1 MKLCNIINKRFNN
14 IGVINT
20 LIHLLIYNLVI
31 ILFKTDALENFIEVI
46 ANTIAFIVAS
56 LFSYMANAYF
66 TFKKKTSNYSFWFSM
81 LSFLIKL
88 ILSDLLVILFKFIL
102 IKLSLESLIFLIPI
116 PVTCI
121 LLPLQY
127 IVFKYIFRNEKSIP
141 QSWNAYFFILTKK

>member
-1 MKLCNIINKRFNN
+1 MKLSNIINKRFITFCI

-141 QSWNAYFFILTKK
+141 QS